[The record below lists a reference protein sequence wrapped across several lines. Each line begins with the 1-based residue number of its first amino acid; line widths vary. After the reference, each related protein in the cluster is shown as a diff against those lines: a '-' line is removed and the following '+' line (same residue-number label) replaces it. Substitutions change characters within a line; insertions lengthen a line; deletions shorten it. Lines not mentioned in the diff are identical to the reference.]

1 MCINKL
7 SEDFEFK
14 ANCLKATPEKIIWNK
29 LVNQVVND
37 YWIQKLITEAKSNV
51 TLQYLSYEDFEMGK
65 PHNIWKSCGSE
76 LKSQYQ
82 VKNSLWH
89 IHFKLKMCQFINHL
103 TVHTFFKHIMYNLYT
118 FISGI
123 FQRFTF

>member
-1 MCINKL
+1 MVGPLPSPLDIITT
-7 SEDFEFK
+7 
-14 ANCLKATPEKIIWNK
+14 TPEKIIWNK

-37 YWIQKLITEAKSNV
+37 YWTQKLITEAKSNV

-89 IHFKLKMCQFINHL
+89 IHFKL
-103 TVHTFFKHIMYNLYT
+103 TVQSLVLGKQVRYVF
-118 FISGI
+118 SA
-123 FQRFTF
+123 